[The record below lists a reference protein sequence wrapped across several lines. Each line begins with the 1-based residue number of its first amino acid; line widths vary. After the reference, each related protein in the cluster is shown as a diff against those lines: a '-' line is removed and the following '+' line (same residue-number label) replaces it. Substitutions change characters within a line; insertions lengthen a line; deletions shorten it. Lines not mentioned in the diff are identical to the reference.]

1 MQHTRMEDACEMLGG
16 HRQMEGGRHPR
27 TTLSLGA
34 GKGVWRK
41 GGGSSLCRCWHQL
54 AWGAARSRP
63 APPQH
68 EAAHVLQHVPCTHLV
83 HKTSHTLI
91 ACTHTANAPP
101 ARPPHS
107 PKPRHPYCCTA
118 QAGPARSPKS
128 CHSSWPS
135 KLLSCH
141 SSLTDIT
148 QLATH
153 MCKGLHAPTDPP
165 VLLIP

>member
-1 MQHTRMEDACEMLGG
+1 MLGG

-68 EAAHVLQHVPCTHLV
+68 EQHMCC
-83 HKTSHTLI
+83 SMCRAHTLF
-91 ACTHTANAPP
+91 TKHHTP
-101 ARPPHS
+101 
-107 PKPRHPYCCTA
+107 
-118 QAGPARSPKS
+118 
-128 CHSSWPS
+128 
-135 KLLSCH
+135 
-141 SSLTDIT
+141 
-148 QLATH
+148 
-153 MCKGLHAPTDPP
+153 
-165 VLLIP
+165 